1 MRFNSLLL
9 TTLLVLSI
17 LFSGC
22 SGSQEQYV
30 VSEESQQQDEASIGT
45 GDAATEDTSQSVQ
58 GSAQAGQNAALASQA
73 YEVLRVVDGDTI
85 IVDFGGKA
93 EKVRM
98 IGIDTPESVHPDES
112 RNTPEGKI
120 ASDFTKSQLE
130 GRSVQLE
137 FDVEERDK
145 YGRMLA
151 YVWIDGVMYNKTLLS
166 EGYAKIATFP
176 PNVKYV
182 DDFKA
187 LEKQARELKKGF
199 WGEGATAPSGANS
212 SGSASSASGSPAAPA
227 QAVYAF
233 IGNSNSMKFHDADC
247 EWAQKISSSNRVMF
261 SHRQDA
267 INSGYVPCKACNP

>member
-1 MRFNSLLL
+1 MRFKSLLL
-9 TTLLVLSI
+9 TAALVISI

-22 SGSQEQYV
+22 SGSQEQYL
-30 VSEESQQQDEASIGT
+30 VSEESQQQDEASIST
-45 GDAATEDTSQSVQ
+45 GDDASGDPNQAVQ
-58 GSAQAGQNAALASQA
+58 GSPAEQNAPLASQA

-130 GRSVQLE
+130 GKNVQLE

-199 WGEGATAPSGANS
+199 WGDG
-212 SGSASSASGSPAAPA
+212 SSASNSPAAPE
-227 QAVYAF
+227 QAVYVF

-247 EWAQKISSSNRVMF
+247 EWAQKINSSNKVMF

-267 INSGYVPCKACNP
+267 LNSGYVPCKACNP